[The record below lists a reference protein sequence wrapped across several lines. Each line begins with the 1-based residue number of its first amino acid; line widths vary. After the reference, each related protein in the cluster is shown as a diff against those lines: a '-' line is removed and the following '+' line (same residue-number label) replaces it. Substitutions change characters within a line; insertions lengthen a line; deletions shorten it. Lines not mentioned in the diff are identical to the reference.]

1 MSFKKS
7 KIILAPS
14 ILSAD
19 FARLGEE
26 IRAVERAGAEWL
38 HIDVMDGHFVPNITI
53 GPSVVK
59 SLRRVS
65 DIFFDVHLMIEN
77 PSRRLD
83 DFLDAGANAVTF
95 HLESASPSVML
106 RLLTKTRKAG
116 ALAGISI
123 KPDTPVSS
131 LEPFARIADI
141 FLIMSV
147 EPGLGGQKFIE
158 SSVAKIRAA
167 RELSDRRDLHRSTA
181 SARVSVDGGINSATA
196 PKAVAAGASVLVA
209 GNSIFRG
216 PGGPAVSA
224 MRIIRAAHATGDVK
238 TAPTLRRGSRQ
249 KKVDKPRI
257 FNYNTP
263 TLKLGRC

>member
-7 KIILAPS
+7 NIILAPS

-65 DIFFDVHLMIEN
+65 DIFFDVHLMIEK

-95 HLESASPSVML
+95 HLESESPAVML
-106 RLLTKTRKAG
+106 RLLAKTRKA

-123 KPDTPVSS
+123 KPSTPVSA
-131 LEPFARIADI
+131 LEPFARLADI

-147 EPGLGGQKFIE
+147 EPGFGGQKFIE
-158 SSVAKIRAA
+158 SSAAKIRAA
-167 RELSDRRDLHRSTA
+167 RELLDRRNNP
-181 SARVSVDGGINSATA
+181 SARVSVDGGINFATA
-196 PKAVAAGASVLVA
+196 PQAVAAGASVLVA
-209 GNSIFRG
+209 GNSVFRG
-216 PGGPAVSA
+216 AGGPAVSA
-224 MRIIRAAHATGDVK
+224 ARILRAAASR
-238 TAPTLRRGSRQ
+238 AARR
-249 KKVDKPRI
+249 RI
-257 FNYNTP
+257 
-263 TLKLGRC
+263 